1 MKINNTERL
10 KQILG
15 DGIGRDTEYIDLG
28 EGFDYPALIIPYNAS
43 HKVYRRKGYG
53 SFAGTAM
60 HEVILLDED
69 GKVSSD
75 TPIMHDYTSLGYIMV
90 YRTDVTPITVT
101 GGEFTTLASRVNCI
115 TTDENGKRDTLSGY
129 FKRGLEVM
137 RSYTTV
143 KGVEHYIEG
152 EFTLDEQLD
161 EDGKIIA
168 VGACYRGFFVASNA
182 TDITFEDCILS
193 GRRCYIRP
201 QGGTGGTYDFS
212 GAAVNNI
219 VLRNCVQS
227 NFWVTVNDGEIK
239 AADENTEGAMPS
251 MASPPGVV
259 AVRDSGSRGSFRM
272 HWGIGGT
279 NFCKNMV
286 YEGCTLSRYDAHEGL
301 YNGKIKDST
310 VNCISLTGNGHFE
323 VENLRYFAEGTGYG
337 QNVLFILRSDYG
349 CTWEGDIVADGVN
362 AYVYTGA
369 GVNIYLLQHG
379 YSNWYF
385 GYNCVFP
392 NMELRNLSFFDIK
405 TEALLSS
412 GTEIHLTKVDSGSRM
427 HLDTSHKLA
436 YYSVEDKDNDGYID
450 EPHLDIDLDG
460 KIDAPRDTDGDGN
473 NENTSISYA
482 EYAENI
488 SAYEG
493 GITNGTYANFN
504 KVRPPSFV
512 KILENKNGYIF
523 VIPDTSGQNISDGGY
538 YDNTESFGGFFGD
551 TKFYY
556 TETDFYLGTSHKN
569 QSSHLV
575 FK

>member
-1 MKINNTERL
+1 
-10 KQILG
+10 
-15 DGIGRDTEYIDLG
+15 
-28 EGFDYPALIIPYNAS
+28 
-43 HKVYRRKGYG
+43 
-53 SFAGTAM
+53 
-60 HEVILLDED
+60 
-69 GKVSSD
+69 
-75 TPIMHDYTSLGYIMV
+75 
-90 YRTDVTPITVT
+90 
-101 GGEFTTLASRVNCI
+101 
-115 TTDENGKRDTLSGY
+115 
-129 FKRGLEVM
+129 
-137 RSYTTV
+137 
-143 KGVEHYIEG
+143 
-152 EFTLDEQLD
+152 
-161 EDGKIIA
+161 
-168 VGACYRGFFVASNA
+168 
-182 TDITFEDCILS
+182 
-193 GRRCYIRP
+193 
-201 QGGTGGTYDFS
+201 
-212 GAAVNNI
+212 
-219 VLRNCVQS
+219 
-227 NFWVTVNDGEIK
+227 
-239 AADENTEGAMPS
+239 
-251 MASPPGVV
+251 MASPPGVY
-259 AVRDSGSRGSFRM
+259 AIKDGGSKSSFRM

-286 YEGCTLSRYDAHEGL
+286 YDGCTLSRYDAHEGL

-310 VNCISLTGNGHFE
+310 VNCISLTGNGLFE

-362 AYVYTGA
+362 AYVYTGT

-405 TEALLSS
+405 TEAPLPA

-473 NENTSISYA
+473 DKNTSISYS

-504 KVRPPSFV
+504 KVRPPSSV
-512 KILENKNGYIF
+512 KIFENKNGYIF

-551 TKFYY
+551 TKF
-556 TETDFYLGTSHKN
+556 FYSESGYLVGTNHKDEN
-569 QSSHLV
+569 THFV
-575 FK
+575 FR